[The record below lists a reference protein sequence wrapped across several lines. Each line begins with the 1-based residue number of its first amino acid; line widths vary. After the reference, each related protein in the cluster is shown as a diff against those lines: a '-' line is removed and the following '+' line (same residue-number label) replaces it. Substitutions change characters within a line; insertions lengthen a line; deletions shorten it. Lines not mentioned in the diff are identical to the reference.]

1 MIIQTA
7 LLPHKHV
14 QFSESTLAIAGSIR
28 QMVAEPRSVDELWS
42 LINHN
47 AEDSSRT
54 PSFTQVVLAI
64 DVLFAIKQIA
74 ATPDGRVFRVDQGQG
89 SST

>member
-14 QFSESTLAIAGSIR
+14 QFSESTLALAGRIR

-47 AEDSSRT
+47 AEDWPRT
-54 PSFTQVVLAI
+54 PSFTQVVIAI

-74 ATPDGRVFRVDQGQG
+74 ATPDGRVYRSGQG
-89 SST
+89 SAT

>member
-14 QFSESTLAIAGSIR
+14 QFSESTLAIAGRIR
-28 QMVAEPRSVDELWS
+28 RLITEPRSVDELWS
-42 LINHN
+42 LISHN
-47 AEDSSRT
+47 AEDWPSI
-54 PSFTQVVLAI
+54 PSFTQIVLAI

-74 ATPDGRVFRVDQGQG
+74 VTTDGRVFGVDQE
-89 SST
+89 STA

>member
-14 QFSESTLAIAGSIR
+14 QFSESTLAIAGRVR
-28 QMVAEPRSVDELWS
+28 QLVSEPRSVDELWS
-42 LINHN
+42 IISHN
-47 AEDSSRT
+47 GDDWPRS
-54 PSFTQVVLAI
+54 PSFTQLVLAI

-74 ATPDGRVFRVDQGQG
+74 ATSEGRVFRVGQG

>member
-14 QFSESTLAIAGSIR
+14 QFSESTLAIAGRIR
-28 QMVAEPRSVDELWS
+28 QLVAEPRSVDELWS

-47 AEDSSRT
+47 AENWNCS
-54 PSFTQVVLAI
+54 PSFTQMVLAI

-74 ATPDGRVFRVDQGQG
+74 ATPDGRVYRVGQG

>member
-14 QFSESTLAIAGSIR
+14 QFSESTLAIAGRIR
-28 QMVAEPRSVDELWS
+28 QLVAEPRSVDELWS

-47 AEDSSRT
+47 AEDWPRS
-54 PSFTQVVLAI
+54 PSFTQMVLAI

-74 ATPDGRVFRVDQGQG
+74 ATPDGRVYRVGQG
-89 SST
+89 SQT

>member
-14 QFSESTLAIAGSIR
+14 KFSESTLAIAGRIR
-28 QMVAEPRSVDELWS
+28 QLVAEPRSVDELWS

-47 AEDSSRT
+47 DWPRT
-54 PSFTQVVLAI
+54 PSFTQLVLAI
-64 DVLFAIKQIA
+64 DLLFAIKQIA
-74 ATPDGRVFRVDQGQG
+74 ATRDGRVYRTGQG
-89 SST
+89 ELT

>member
-14 QFSESTLAIAGSIR
+14 QFSESTLAIAGRIR
-28 QMVAEPRSVDELWS
+28 QLVAEPRSVDELWS
-42 LINHN
+42 LISHK
-47 AEDSSRT
+47 AEDWPRT
-54 PSFTQVVLAI
+54 PSFTQVVLAV

-74 ATPDGRVFRVDQGQG
+74 VTPDGRVYRVGQG
-89 SST
+89 SPT

>member
-14 QFSESTLAIAGSIR
+14 QFSESTLAIAGRIR
-28 QMVAEPRSVDELWS
+28 QLVAEPRSVDELWS

-47 AEDSSRT
+47 DWPRT

-74 ATPDGRVFRVDQGQG
+74 ATPDGRVYRVGQE
-89 SST
+89 SLT